1 MKYEKRN
8 WHFASSYH
16 VFFLCVC
23 VSWKSKDNE
32 RDHNIYV
39 HTYNLFPLPEF
50 KSLQNLKKERK
61 NWSSSYLN
69 VKKNQFINFL
79 GISWTQDNIFT
90 SICI

>member
-1 MKYEKRN
+1 MKRGTGILLVPIM
-8 WHFASSYH
+8 FC
-16 VFFLCVC
+16 VCVCVC

-50 KSLQNLKKERK
+50 KSLQSLKKERK